1 MISSFTISGASPS
14 FFALAASCAG
24 EYLGIASFL
33 ISTGSS
39 SSSIS
44 GAAFFFGAAF
54 FVCAAG
60 LADFL
65 AGLRFWA
72 VAAATSFFRSSC
84 ASLVALCTVLA
95 GRSSSS
101 VSKSSSSISSTK
113 PPVRILRFS
122 FLLRL
127 PCALISRSSSRYS
140 RSLRFSSRLSSLRL
154 FRAGAF
160 HRRAVGRVVRPE
172 QRAARGHGRREGLLV
187 RQHVKH

>member
-33 ISTGSS
+33 ISTGSSS

-84 ASLVALCTVLA
+84 ASLVALCTVFA

-127 PCALISRSSSRYS
+127 PCALISRSSSRYFF
-140 RSLRFSSRLSSLRL
+140 SLKLFAALYVSRLCVLRIVIVIIIWISFPKL
-154 FRAGAF
+154 CDHIKDDQEKNG
-160 HRRAVGRVVRPE
+160 
-172 QRAARGHGRREGLLV
+172 
-187 RQHVKH
+187 KS